1 MRIVIAAAAQTVSH
15 WKPEYG
21 ADTAPSPTILRAEA
35 ARRVLPSHLKH
46 VGALAVVRTTDD
58 SLPTSTHPFGRDAN
72 PPGTLARALGLEADE
87 LIHSGSGGQSPG
99 ALLLEMAERIHAGR
113 ITSALIV
120 SAEATGAAKLARRT
134 GLTLSWAAD
143 DPAPL
148 TDRGA
153 ALDWMDPHE
162 LRHGLH
168 TPAHYY
174 ALVETALAHRDGHGR
189 EAHRRA
195 MAELLAPFSEVAAA
209 NPHSQ
214 FPVAW
219 SADALATPSPEN
231 YPLADP
237 YLKHH
242 AAQDAVNQGVAVLVM
257 RESEALEMGLSEFT
271 YLLGGATAKDGTLSR
286 RGDITRAGA
295 MEAAGRAALEATGVE
310 LADVD
315 ALDLY
320 SCFPCAVWCGLAAL
334 GHSAPIPVPLTVTG
348 GLPFFGGPGNGYSL
362 HALAEMHTRLRSTR
376 ERGLVLA
383 NGGWL
388 SKAAVTLHSG
398 APADYTPAP
407 PRIDAAQDERDLVT
421 TSCEGRLEAFTFTRD
436 RNSVP
441 VLGTALVRVRDSRA
455 LATATGD
462 ALTVL
467 AEDRS
472 PIGRDVRVE
481 VENGIGRLHFLGG
494 IR

>member
-1 MRIVIAAAAQTVSH
+1 MRIVIAAAAQAVSH
-15 WKPEYG
+15 WTPADG
-21 ADTAPSPTILRAEA
+21 ADTAPSPTTLRVEA
-35 ARRVLPSHLKH
+35 ARRALPGGLKRL
-46 VGALAVVRTTDD
+46 GTIAVVRTTDD

-72 PPGTLARALGLEADE
+72 PPGTLARALGVEANE
-87 LIHSGSGGQSPG
+87 LIYSGSGGQSPG

-120 SAEATGAAKLARRT
+120 SAEATGAAKLALRA
-134 GLTLSWAAD
+134 GLTLSWTAD
-143 DPAPL
+143 DPAPF

-153 ALDWMDPHE
+153 ALDWMDPSE

-174 ALVETALAHRDGHGR
+174 ALVETALAHARGHGR
-189 EAHRRA
+189 EEHRRA

-209 NPHSQ
+209 NSHSQ

-219 SADALATPSPEN
+219 SADALATPSAEN

-242 AAQDAVNQGVAVLVM
+242 AAQDAVNQGAAVLLM
-257 RESEALEMGLSEFT
+257 RESEARKLSLSGFT
-271 YLLGGATAKDGTLSR
+271 YLLGGATAVDGTLSR
-286 RGDITRAGA
+286 RADLTRAGA
-295 MEAAGRAALEATGVE
+295 MEAAGRAALEATGME

-334 GHSAPIPVPLTVTG
+334 GHPASAPVPFTVTG

-362 HALAEMHTRLRSTR
+362 HALAEMHTRLRGIA

-388 SKAAVTLHSG
+388 SKAAVTLHGG

-407 PRIDAAQDERDLVT
+407 ARIDAARDERDFVT
-421 TSCEGRLEAFTFTRD
+421 TLCEGRLETFTFTRD
-436 RNSVP
+436 RSSAP

-455 LATATGD
+455 LATVTAK
-462 ALTVL
+462 ALAVL
-467 AEDRS
+467 ARDRS
-472 PIGRDVRVE
+472 PIGEEVRVE
-481 VENGIGRLHFLGG
+481 VENGIGRLHFA
-494 IR
+494 